1 MTEVE
6 SLVAQYKNLSR
17 RDRKMFLSRIEEV
30 FVEEALMRGPPI
42 PKDAPDDTIFYMTMG
57 KIMSAVYVGLME
69 KQKEE

>member
-17 RDRKMFLSRIEEV
+17 RDRKRFLSRIKEV

-42 PKDAPDDTIFYMTMG
+42 PEDASDDDIFYMKMG
-57 KIMSAVYVGLME
+57 KVMGAAYLE
-69 KQKEE
+69 QEEE